1 MDLAH
6 LVQTISI
13 YALPVIFGIT
23 LHEAAHGY
31 VAKHFGDTTAYVLGR
46 VSLNP
51 VRHIDL
57 VGTIIVPLVI
67 LLATSWGAGQG
78 MLFGWAKPVP
88 VNYHAL
94 RKPKRDMMWVA
105 AAGPAANLAMAL
117 GWALT
122 AKLALVM
129 PSNYFT
135 DPLFLIS
142 QAGVTVNLV
151 LMLLNLIPLLAARRR
166 AHRRRPA
173 ADADGRPVRAPR
185 ALGLP
190 DPARADVHERAWDR
204 PRADGGRLAAA
215 DRERVRDALTWSLNG
230 WCRGCARPARCT
242 WATTTARSRTG
253 CGCRASIRA
262 TSSSPT
268 GTRSRRITRSRR
280 SSSRTCGT
288 WWSTGSPPA
297 STPAQA
303 TLFIQSRVPEH
314 AELHTLLSMITPL
327 GWLERVPTY
336 KDQQEKLTDRDLSTY
351 GFLGYPLLQA
361 ADVLI
366 YRAKFVPVG
375 EDQVPHV
382 EFMREIARR
391 FNHIYGREPG
401 FEEKALAA
409 AKKLGSAQGE
419 ALPRAA
425 NEVPGA
431 G

>member
-57 VGTIIVPLVI
+57 VGTIIVPLAI
-67 LLATSWGAGQG
+67 LLVTSWGAGQG

-129 PSNYFT
+129 PNNYFT

-151 LMLLNLIPLLAARRR
+151 LMLLNLLPLL
-166 AHRRRPA
+166 P
-173 ADADGRPVRAPR
+173 
-185 ALGLP
+185 L
-190 DPARADVHERAWDR
+190 
-204 PRADGGRLAAA
+204 DGGRIVAGLLPTRMADQYARLEPWGFPILLALMFTNVLGIVLGPMVAG
-215 DRERVRDALTWSLNG
+215 SL
-230 WCRGCARPARCT
+230 
-242 WATTTARSRTG
+242 
-253 CGCRASIRA
+253 
-262 TSSSPT
+262 
-268 GTRSRRITRSRR
+268 
-280 SSSRTCGT
+280 
-288 WWSTGSPPA
+288 
-297 STPAQA
+297 Q
-303 TLFIQSRVPEH
+303 
-314 AELHTLLSMITPL
+314 
-327 GWLERVPTY
+327 
-336 KDQQEKLTDRDLSTY
+336 
-351 GFLGYPLLQA
+351 
-361 ADVLI
+361 LI
-366 YRAKFVPVG
+366 
-375 EDQVPHV
+375 
-382 EFMREIARR
+382 
-391 FNHIYGREPG
+391 
-401 FEEKALAA
+401 
-409 AKKLGSAQGE
+409 
-419 ALPRAA
+419 A
-425 NEVPGA
+425 NAFGML
-431 G
+431 